1 MNAAPAAPS
10 APAALAE
17 ELLAV
22 TFRMGDAVFG
32 LDAVAV
38 EEVVRP
44 GEVTALHQA
53 PPDVVGIRNLRGRI
67 VTILDCGTRLGL
79 GPVRRGPDNRILI
92 AEAGGEPVGLLVEC
106 VLDSISVSTAALAQ
120 PPANLHLARTATVR
134 GLCRHEGRLIA
145 LLDLDVLLAGE
156 DPATGTQRN
165 A

>member
-1 MNAAPAAPS
+1 MNTAVS
-10 APAALAE
+10 ALAE

-44 GEVTALHQA
+44 GEITPLHHA

-67 VTILDCGTRLGL
+67 VTILDCGSRLGL
-79 GPVRRGPDNRILI
+79 GPVRPGPENRILI
-92 AEAGGEPVGLLVEC
+92 AEARGEPVGLLVEC
-106 VLDSISVSTAALAQ
+106 VLDSISVSTGALTQ
-120 PPANLHLARTATVR
+120 PPANLHLARSATVR

-145 LLDLDVLLAGE
+145 LIDLEALLADEG
-156 DPATGTQRN
+156 GTTSDTRL